1 MRLIDAD
8 KLIEKLRDF
17 KEWENDDGRPIHT
30 MSEIHRIDR
39 CINFAQTE
47 PIAFDVDKVV
57 EELNRIRAKKT
68 CNKEKCD
75 TKEICRICVVDDA
88 IEIVKQGGVS
98 DDVCEWKQDDM
109 CETVYR
115 VCGSC
120 FTSAYQKDFKYC
132 PYCGKKIKFVGD

>member
-30 MSEIHRIDR
+30 MSEIQRIDR

-47 PIAFDVDKVV
+47 PTAYDVDKVV
-57 EELNRIRAKKT
+57 EELQSDAERWEDSG
-68 CNKEKCD
+68 KEYKDKC
-75 TKEICRICVVDDA
+75 EIAVGKGLRKA

-98 DDVCEWKQDDM
+98 DVVCEWRKSKDYPFDWLVGCDG
-109 CETVYR
+109 CEVNHR
-115 VCGSC
+115 QG
-120 FTSAYQKDFKYC
+120 DYC
-132 PYCGKKIKFVGD
+132 PRCGKKIKVVE